1 MEQQNKYF
9 TPDISELHVGY
20 EYYTEWKDGTLRKI
34 IIDEYIDRNGDG
46 DLPQA
51 FWGLS
56 NGICGGSS
64 VHPVMTKYLDREDIE
79 SLGWENYRKLTD
91 WSGKNDKPNQV
102 AFDMQ
107 NMMAAYDYDSHILA
121 ITVKDPTRSND
132 GKTEVYDYPKNAR
145 WFRGECKSINELRM
159 IMKMLKI
166 Q

>member
-79 SLGWENYRKLTD
+79 SLGWVFTEKSVDATFYTLNTGDKQKDTIENRWRLRTEKGTRIWITQGYD
-91 WSGKNDKPNQV
+91 WRR
-102 AFDMQ
+102 F
-107 NMMAAYDYDSHILA
+107 L
-121 ITVKDPTRSND
+121 
-132 GKTEVYDYPKNAR
+132 
-145 WFRGECKSINELRM
+145 GECKSVNELRM
-159 IMKMLKI
+159 LMKMLKI